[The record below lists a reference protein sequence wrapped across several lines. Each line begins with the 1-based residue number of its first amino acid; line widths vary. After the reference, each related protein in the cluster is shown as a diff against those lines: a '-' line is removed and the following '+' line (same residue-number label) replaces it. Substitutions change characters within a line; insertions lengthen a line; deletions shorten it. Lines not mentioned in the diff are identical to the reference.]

1 MNFCTTADINYLTK
15 ALALYQSL
23 CENVED
29 FTLYFLCIDFETWKK
44 IGELNLKNVSRFKL
58 ERLEEIDIELQQAKN
73 NPPSKYGTQY
83 SQYCWTLT
91 PYFTNYILNN
101 FIKKNEYLMYVDAD
115 IYFYGNPQRILD
127 EMNGA
132 SVGIHTHRFTEPF
145 RETDSGWYNCGIV
158 VFKNDIS
165 GNGISEAWKK
175 WLLNP
180 KNKHYETH
188 GKCGDQK
195 YLELFLYYSSFVSVF
210 DKNILHGAPWCCND
224 LKDKEILWYHFSH
237 FTVKDGK
244 WYDHINLIPEW
255 NPTAHSFIKPYYE
268 RYFKVIQEKEKMINA

>member
-23 CENVED
+23 CDNVED
-29 FTLYFLCIDFETWKK
+29 FTLYFLCIDFETWQK

-244 WYDHINLIPEW
+244 WSDHINLIPEW

-268 RYFKVIQEKEKMINA
+268 NYFKVIQEKEKMINA

>member
-1 MNFCTTADINYLTK
+1 
-15 ALALYQSL
+15 
-23 CENVED
+23 
-29 FTLYFLCIDFETWKK
+29 
-44 IGELNLKNVSRFKL
+44 
-58 ERLEEIDIELQQAKN
+58 
-73 NPPSKYGTQY
+73 
-83 SQYCWTLT
+83 
-91 PYFTNYILNN
+91 
-101 FIKKNEYLMYVDAD
+101 MYVDAD

-244 WYDHINLIPEW
+244 WSDHINLIPEW

-268 RYFKVIQEKEKMINA
+268 NYFKVIQEKEKMINA

>member
-1 MNFCTTADINYLTK
+1 MNLCTTADINYLTK

-23 CENVED
+23 CDNVED
-29 FTLYFLCIDFETWKK
+29 FTLYFLCIDFETWQKV
-44 IGELNLKNVSRFKL
+44 GELNLKNVSRFKL
-58 ERLEEIDIELQQAKN
+58 ERLEAIDIELQQSKN

-91 PYFTNYILNN
+91 PYFTNYILKN
-101 FIKKNEYLMYVDAD
+101 FIKENEYLMYVDAD
-115 IYFYGNPQRILD
+115 IYFYGSPQRIID
-127 EMNGA
+127 EMNGE

-158 VFKNDIS
+158 VFKNNPS
-165 GNGISEAWKK
+165 GITASALWKH
-175 WLLNP
+175 LLINHNNIYRE
-180 KNKHYETH
+180 KYGT
-188 GKCGDQK
+188 CGDQK
-195 YLELFLYYSSFVSVF
+195 YLELIKEKFTCCVF

-224 LKDKEILWYHFSH
+224 LKNKEILWYHFSH
-237 FTVKDGK
+237 FTIKEGK

-268 RYFKVIQEKEKMINA
+268 NYFKVIQEKEKIII